1 MLKQLSEELLSMN
14 LLEEVRPGANRYISG
29 AGVLAQLEDLLRPF
43 NQVAVIT
50 GEISYQVFQNY
61 YQGDFNYPVHLYD
74 GSASDEDGERL
85 AAEITTAD
93 VVVAIG
99 GGRLLDTA
107 KLATEILG
115 CELIMI
121 PTLISNC
128 APYAPIVAVYTQAE
142 HQFKRIGATSKAGYI
157 SLVDWEFLLAT
168 PRGYLIAGIGD
179 TLAKW
184 YEIEGITRHLSDA
197 EKTAQVRLG
206 IAVAKEVLAI
216 LKADGQLA
224 LAALEQQKVTPEF
237 GRIADTIIALAGGV
251 GGFAGKYGRI
261 AGAHAIHN
269 GLSLLPETHEVLH
282 GAKVAY
288 GVLVQLAYTGDFDEI
303 DQLLPWYHELTL
315 PTNLAG
321 INVATFDQKKL
332 LAVAEFAGSDIES
345 FKQIDPSVTADGILK
360 AVEKIEE
367 ITKK

>member
-1 MLKQLSEELLSMN
+1 MN

-29 AGVLAQLEDLLRPF
+29 AGVLEQLEDLLRPF
-43 NQVAVIT
+43 HKIAVIT

-61 YQGDFNYPVHLYD
+61 YNGEFNYPVHLYD

-85 AAEITTAD
+85 ATEIKNVD
-93 VVVAIG
+93 VIVAIG

-107 KLATEILG
+107 KLATEIIG

-128 APYAPIVAVYTQAE
+128 APYAPIIAVYTQAE
-142 HQFKRIGATSKAGYI
+142 HQFKRIGVTLKS
-157 SLVDWEFLLAT
+157 SFVTLVDWELLLAT
-168 PRGYLIAGIGD
+168 PRDYLIAGIGD

-184 YEIEGITRHLSDA
+184 YEIEGITRHLQA
-197 EKTAQVRLG
+197 TEKTAPVRLG

-216 LKADGQLA
+216 LKADGQSA
-224 LAALEQQKVTPEF
+224 LAALKEQKVTPEF

-269 GLSLLPETHEVLH
+269 GLSLLPETHAVLH

-303 DQLLPWYHELTL
+303 DQLLTWYHELGL

-321 INVATFDQKKL
+321 VNVATFDRDKL
-332 LAVAEFAGSDIES
+332 LVVAEFAGSKIES
-345 FKQIDPSVTADGILK
+345 FVQIDPNVTPDGIL
-360 AVEKIEE
+360 AGIEKIE
-367 ITKK
+367 KLSKN

>member
-1 MLKQLSEELLSMN
+1 MN

-29 AGVLAQLEDLLRPF
+29 AGVLEQLEDLLRPF
-43 NQVAVIT
+43 NKVVVIT

-61 YQGDFNYPVHLYD
+61 YKGDFNYPVHLYD

-85 AAEITTAD
+85 AAEIKTAD
-93 VVVAIG
+93 IVVAIG

-142 HQFKRIGATSKAGYI
+142 HQFKRIGATTKSGYV
-157 SLVDWEFLLAT
+157 SLVDWEFLLVT
-168 PRGYLIAGIGD
+168 PRDYLIAGIGD

-184 YEIEGITRHLSDA
+184 YEIEGITRRLSDA
-197 EKTAQVRLG
+197 KKTAQVRLG
-206 IAVAKEVLAI
+206 IAVAKEVLEI
-216 LKADGQLA
+216 LQADGQLA
-224 LAALEQQKVTPEF
+224 LAALEKQQVTPEF

-269 GLSLLPETHEVLH
+269 GLSLIPDTHAVLH
-282 GAKVAY
+282 GNKVAY
-288 GVLVQLAYTGDFDEI
+288 GVLVQLAYTGDVDEI
-303 DQLLPWYHELTL
+303 TNLLPLYRKLTL
-315 PTNLAG
+315 PTCLAE
-321 INVATFDQKKL
+321 INIITFDHDQL
-332 LAVAEFAGSDIES
+332 MAVAEFASSDIES
-345 FKQIDPSVTADGILK
+345 FRQIDPEVTADGILQ
-360 AVEKIEE
+360 AVEKLEGFV
-367 ITKK
+367 KN